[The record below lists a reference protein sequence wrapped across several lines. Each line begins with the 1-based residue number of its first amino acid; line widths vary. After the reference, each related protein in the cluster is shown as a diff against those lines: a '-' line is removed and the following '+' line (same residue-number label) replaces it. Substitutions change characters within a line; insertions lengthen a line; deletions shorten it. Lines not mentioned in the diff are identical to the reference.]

1 MSNFLLAGDRA
12 HAHLKNKTVN
22 INAVEVAMRAVAMF
36 PAEKKIRV
44 IDRPPPALEADD
56 QVRLRM
62 LDVGV
67 CGTDHEIARF
77 EYGVPPPGEPYL
89 VMGHESLGEVV
100 EVGKTISGIKPGD
113 LVVTTVRRPCGRPE
127 CRPCAHNRPDF
138 CRTGAYTERGIKGRH
153 GFMTDEVVDLAKNMH
168 VVPRA
173 LADIAVLTEPLTIAE
188 KALVELESIWTRM
201 PWIDPKMDPEKVE
214 KRGINAVVLGAGPV
228 GLLGALALLV
238 RGFDTWVYSR
248 ESASSA
254 RAAWVES
261 VGARYIESATLPVD
275 QLARQVGNV
284 DLMLEAT
291 GSASVTFAAV
301 PAIGMNGIF
310 VLTGVPGRPRDVTL
324 DAERIMR
331 DLVLENQILYG
342 TVNAGP
348 PSFDNAISDLG
359 RFDARWPKQV
369 RALITGRFPPETIG
383 DVLSDGKDAI
393 KSVIKFNALSTPWK
407 PGHRR

>member
-1 MSNFLLAGDRA
+1 
-12 HAHLKNKTVN
+12 
-22 INAVEVAMRAVAMF
+22 MRAVAMF
-36 PAEKKIRV
+36 PSEKKIRV
-44 IDRPPPALEADD
+44 IDRPSPALEGDD
-56 QVRLRM
+56 QVKLRM

-77 EYGVPPPGEPYL
+77 EYGVPPAGEPYL

-100 EVGKTISGIKPGD
+100 EVGSAVSGIKPGD

-127 CRPCAHNRPDF
+127 CRPCAHDRPDY

-168 VVPRA
+168 LVPRG
-173 LADIAVLTEPLTIAE
+173 LADIAVLTEPLTITE
-188 KALVELESIWTRM
+188 KALNELDSILTRM
-201 PWIDPKMDPEKVE
+201 PWIDPKKAES
-214 KRGINAVVLGAGPV
+214 RGMNAVVLGAGPV

-238 RGFDTWVYSR
+238 RGFDTWIYSR
-248 ESASSA
+248 ESATSP

-261 VGARYIESATLPVD
+261 VGARYIESAKLPVA
-275 QLARQVGNV
+275 QLGKQVGNV
-284 DLMLEAT
+284 DLILEAT
-291 GSASVTFAAV
+291 GSASLAFAAL
-301 PAIGMNGIF
+301 PAIGENGGMIY
-310 VLTGVPGRPRDVTL
+310 TGVPGGKSEVSI
-324 DAERIMR
+324 DAQRIMR

-348 PSFDNAISDLG
+348 LAFDHAIRDLTK
-359 RFDARWPKQV
+359 FEVRWPEQT

-393 KSVIKFNALSTPWK
+393 KSVIKFNTPSTAGK
-407 PGHRR
+407 VAARG